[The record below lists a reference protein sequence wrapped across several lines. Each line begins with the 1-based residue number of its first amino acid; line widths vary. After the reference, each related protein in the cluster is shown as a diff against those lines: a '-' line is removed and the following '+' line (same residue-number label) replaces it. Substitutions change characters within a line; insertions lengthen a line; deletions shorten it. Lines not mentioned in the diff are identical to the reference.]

1 MASRASSRTL
11 RKSKEQKSEITEEI
25 SHLKSTIVAI
35 ENNLDEDSS
44 SSTELHEEQ
53 PQKNKISTMAFEVNK
68 APMLES
74 CDREDLVKFMNAYKN
89 YIAVFEEAGAD
100 GMEPR
105 SIKTMFKPSLPKAIC
120 KYELKKPEEVKA
132 SELFDYIR
140 SL

>member
-53 PQKNKISTMAFEVNK
+53 PQKNKISTMTFEVK
-68 APMLES
+68 
-74 CDREDLVKFMNAYKN
+74 
-89 YIAVFEEAGAD
+89 
-100 GMEPR
+100 
-105 SIKTMFKPSLPKAIC
+105 
-120 KYELKKPEEVKA
+120 
-132 SELFDYIR
+132 
-140 SL
+140 